1 MNKPI
6 LLSKARLLL
15 LVVFFLLVGGTSSYS
30 WGSPHQVFLSI
41 GYDNPAPSAP
51 DHGKNPILVP
61 QVWLDGHEVSFQT
74 LHPAYTLLLMDDDD
88 VVFTY
93 NLPSNGSNVFLPEWL
108 SGEYQIILRPNGCNY
123 YFYGYMEL

>member
-1 MNKPI
+1 MKKVILAISLILASFVSLAGNQQVNGIISLQVGIDDPTNNEVPFPKTPI
-6 LLSKARLLL
+6 
-15 LVVFFLLVGGTSSYS
+15 
-30 WGSPHQVFLSI
+30 I
-41 GYDNPAPSAP
+41 
-51 DHGKNPILVP
+51 VP

-108 SGEYQIILRPNGCNY
+108 SGEYQIVLRPSGCNY
-123 YFYGYMEL
+123 YFYGYIELQP